1 MNNTGIPNR
10 AVYALTLLLT
20 LFTLSGALA
29 QTGYGT
35 YRLYTSGGEYLQ
47 DVADGAQVDVSLTG
61 TSLGL
66 VAVPPVSVGS
76 VRFIAPG
83 GIDRTEGVAPY
94 SILGDS
100 GGANPT
106 FTGWYPGLGATTVEV
121 RYYSGSGGSGT
132 LLGTEVLHL
141 EFIRP
146 PSPNYGAYA
155 LVDAGD
161 GHIIRSLQGGESI
174 DLAQVGHDITV
185 KAVPPGDVGSVGFST
200 GTDRSRTENSA
211 PFSIGGDTYS
221 LPVGYFPWYPGTGPV
236 TVTVNYYSGTFGS
249 GSVLGGDELS
259 LTFTDSSGPHP
270 GCSGGVAQFPQGEDL
285 DSAPLV
291 WAQSGEDDFDLAF
304 TGGTTPTAGTGPAA
318 PFGGSGYAYA
328 EADGH
333 GNETTMMDSPCYD
346 LSNSSGAALSFS
358 YHMHGYSLGVLY
370 LLASDD
376 GGANWREVWYKSGD
390 QGLDWNQAS
399 VDLSGYDGGSLR
411 LRLAA
416 RIDVNMGGDIA
427 VDELVFDAPGSGGGY
442 RPAALSDANYVF
454 ARTYRNG
461 MGSPGDIDSSSDV
474 VEQVTYFDGL
484 GRPMQQTAIRA
495 TPGVNDLVTPIGYD
509 GFGRMDREYLPLPV
523 DDGVTGSLRTAD
535 MPMAVAGYYSTVYTD
550 DFGALVNPYSEKHFE
565 ASPLNRVLEQG
576 APGSDWAVDKS
587 SDADHTIKTG
597 YGTNE
602 QYEVRLFEAEVDTA
616 DTYRPT
622 LADSLG
628 YYGPWELYR
637 TVTRD
642 ENWAPGQAHP
652 KDHTAE
658 EFTDKQGR
666 VVLKR
671 TYDMGAPHDTYYVY
685 DDYGN
690 LTYVLPPKV
699 DTSDGVSAL
708 ELEDLCYQY
717 RYDGRNR
724 LIEKKVPG
732 RGDQQN
738 WEEIVYDKLDRP
750 VMTRDP
756 NLKAAGK
763 WLFTKYDVHGRVAY
777 TGFSSSTAT
786 RVYLQDVLDR
796 ESTTVNWV
804 DRKTSDAPLAG
815 SSIYYDNIAK
825 PIHVAGVYTINYYD
839 TYLPPQ
845 GQAGITVPT
854 ETVYGEHITART
866 QGLPTVGR
874 VRVLGTDDWITTV
887 TGYDKKGRAI
897 WTRSINTYL
906 ETDDV
911 TQSLL
916 GFDGRVIETTSVHKK
931 GGQGDITL
939 VDGYTYDHM
948 GRQLGHTQ
956 SINGA
961 APELIAEN
969 VYDELGQL
977 TAKNVGNTAAAPL
990 QRVDYTY
997 NVRGWLRK
1005 INDPGALGDDLFA
1018 FGISYN
1024 HPQMGASTTGPL
1036 YNGNISETLWRTA
1049 NDVPGGQTRGYAY
1062 RYDALN
1068 RIKNADYGIRTTGT
1082 FDLETGYDMGVGAYD
1097 KNGNIESLTRQGAG
1111 GTVIDQLSYTYWD
1124 GGTSNRLRSVDD
1136 AAGSEGFRDGYTG
1149 ADDFYH
1155 DANGNMSRM
1164 ANKGVMTGGATYNHL
1179 DLPTQIDITVDK
1191 GDGTGTISYIYGAD
1205 GTKLEKTSPNNVTQY
1220 AGNYIYKD
1228 GELQFFNTDEG
1239 YAEPIDGG
1247 DVTLGFKYV
1256 YQYKDHLGNI
1266 RLSYR
1271 DRDGD
1276 GHITVTDDPNTTEIV
1291 QERNYYPFGL
1301 EHKGYNN
1308 VVNGTEYPYT
1318 YNGKEKQEELG
1329 LNWLDYGWRNYDA
1342 SLGRWMN
1349 VDPLAENGRRWSP
1362 YNYAM
1367 NNPIY
1372 FIDPDGQWIDVI
1384 DGDNTYRYNNGKYY
1398 TKNEETQKWDVEAN
1412 VESDSYAGKILDA
1425 LNGIVDGDQNSFGA
1439 QFLNLFSNDD
1449 INVGIQQNNLKGA
1462 SSGKN
1467 ATTTNG
1473 ATIFTDFNQS
1483 VITPTTSG
1491 NKSSAFYVT
1500 LFHEVAHSFVSQ
1512 SVDRTVLSDTWVGK
1526 SSSNGLPKDINNS
1539 EVYASMV
1546 ENFLRAEQG
1555 LPLRTHYSPTSD
1567 GGKVEATRLIGKGTK
1582 GPFSRSYDMTPT
1594 TRKIINKIFSSKKKR

>member
-484 GRPMQQTAIRA
+484 GRPEQK
-495 TPGVNDLVTPIGYD
+495 VDLQASGSKWDIYTPITYD
-509 GFGRMDREYLPLPV
+509 GFGRKDKDWLSLPGNEYHDRGSYWSSAETETKIYYKFHEVYGDEFDLPSFF
-523 DDGVTGSLRTAD
+523 DA
-535 MPMAVAGYYSTVYTD
+535 
-550 DFGALVNPYSEKHFE
+550 NPYSQREYDG
-565 ASPLNRVLEQG
+565 SPLNKIEKTA
-576 APGSDWAVDKS
+576 APGYDWRLGGDHEVDIVYDS
-587 SDADHTIKTG
+587 NIEG
-597 YGTNE
+597 EVRN
-602 QYEVRLFEAEVDTA
+602 YEVSFTNGNTSLPLLVEGGS
-616 DTYRPT
+616 TYYPEQ
-622 LADSLG
+622 
-628 YYGPWELYR
+628 ELYK
-637 TVTRD
+637 TVTKD

-1036 YNGNISETLWRTA
+1036 YNGNISETRWRTV

-1062 RYDALN
+1062 SYDALN
-1068 RIKNADYGIRTTGT
+1068 RIKNADYGIRTTGA
-1082 FDLETGYDMGVGAYD
+1082 FDLSTGYDMGVGAYD
-1097 KNGNIESLTRQGAG
+1097 GNGNITSLTRQGAG

-1124 GGTSNRLRSVDD
+1124 DGVSNRLRAVGDG
-1136 AAGSEGFRDGYTG
+1136 AGSAGFRDGYTG
-1149 ADDFYH
+1149 VDDYYH
-1155 DANGNMSRM
+1155 DANGNMTRI
-1164 ANKGVMTGGATYNHL
+1164 ANKGIMTGGITYNHL
-1179 DLPTQIDITVDK
+1179 DLPTEVKITQDR
-1191 GDGTGTISYIYGAD
+1191 GDGTGTIHYIYGAD

-1220 AGNYIYKD
+1220 AGNYIYED
-1228 GELQFFNTDEG
+1228 GMLNFFNTEEG
-1239 YAEPIDGG
+1239 YVEPINGEDI
-1247 DVTLGFKYV
+1247 TLGFGYV
-1256 YQYKDHLGNI
+1256 YNYTDIWGNV
-1266 RLSYR
+1266 RLSYG

-1276 GHITVTDDPNTTEIV
+1276 GQIEVTNDPYTTEILK
-1291 QERNYYPFGL
+1291 ERNYYPFGL
-1301 EHKGYNN
+1301 LHEGYNSDQYGITN
-1308 VVNGTEYPYT
+1308 NYRQYQGQEYTED
-1318 YNGKEKQEELG
+1318 LG
-1329 LNWLDYGWRNYDA
+1329 LNTHEWKYRMSDPA
-1342 SLGRWMN
+1342 IGRFWQ
-1349 VDPLAENGRRWSP
+1349 VDPLAEDYVYNSTYAFQENKMGMGVELEGLEIGPMPELTEQRNNSGGGFFTFVSELLGIGKIKDDIHSMGQRSNSELSRRSGDRLISSGINASETINENTSITIEGNARFSFGP
-1362 YNYAM
+1362 QFALGVEGVGDVEM
-1367 NNPIY
+1367 GTVSQQLLSVDSKIE
-1372 FIDPDGQWIDVI
+1372 FKLLDGVKANFNVNT
-1384 DGDNTYRYNNGKYY
+1384 DNTIINRAGISALGGLRTELIS
-1398 TKNEETQKWDVEAN
+1398 TKNENGNYSRQYSSEGNLLLLSTKATSNNRSDKVSVGLGTGIRAGALIIGEAEGGIFLN
-1412 VESDSYAGKILDA
+1412 VENKK
-1425 LNGIVDGDQNSFGA
+1425 QN
-1439 QFLNLFSNDD
+1439 
-1449 INVGIQQNNLKGA
+1449 
-1462 SSGKN
+1462 
-1467 ATTTNG
+1467 
-1473 ATIFTDFNQS
+1473 
-1483 VITPTTSG
+1483 
-1491 NKSSAFYVT
+1491 
-1500 LFHEVAHSFVSQ
+1500 
-1512 SVDRTVLSDTWVGK
+1512 
-1526 SSSNGLPKDINNS
+1526 
-1539 EVYASMV
+1539 
-1546 ENFLRAEQG
+1546 
-1555 LPLRTHYSPTSD
+1555 
-1567 GGKVEATRLIGKGTK
+1567 
-1582 GPFSRSYDMTPT
+1582 
-1594 TRKIINKIFSSKKKR
+1594 